1 MKLAFS
7 TNAFKKYSLKESIRL
22 IREIGYDGVE
32 ILCDIPH
39 AYPPCLDEDDILSIQ
54 ESISKNNIEISN
66 LNAFTLYAITDVY
79 HPSWIESD
87 DQLRDLR
94 IQHTINCLRLAKKIG
109 AKNISTE
116 PGGPIEV
123 GNKNNNNSK
132 NNTNSKSSSSTS
144 YDLEALQELFIKGI
158 VRSSKVAEEY
168 GVKILVE
175 PEPGLLLENSEQFLR
190 FIKNINSDCVGLNFD
205 MGHFFCVGED
215 PAALIYNLAEH
226 IGHFHLADIAHTRV
240 HNHLIPGQGAVDFL
254 SIFKAISEIN
264 YQGFITVEL
273 YPYQDDPVY
282 VARVS
287 HKYLTN
293 IISQI

>member
-22 IREIGYDGVE
+22 IREIGYEGVE
-32 ILCDIPH
+32 ILCDVPH
-39 AYPPCLDEDDILSIQ
+39 AYPPCLDEEDILSIQ
-54 ESISKNNIEISN
+54 EIISKNNIEISN

-87 DQLRDLR
+87 KQLRELR

-123 GNKNNNNSK
+123 GNDNKYNNNNFK
-132 NNTNSKSSSSTS
+132 NNTNNKRSS
-144 YDLEALQELFIKGI
+144 YDLEALQEFFVNGI
-158 VRSSKVAEEY
+158 VRTSKVAEEY

-175 PEPGLLLENSEQFLR
+175 PEPGLLLQNSEQFLK
-190 FIKNINSDCVGLNFD
+190 FIKNINSHYVGLNFD
-205 MGHFFCVGED
+205 MGHFFCVRED

-240 HNHLIPGQGAVDFL
+240 HNHLIPGQGAVDFA

-282 VARVS
+282 AARIS

-293 IISQI
+293 VISQI

>member
-22 IREIGYDGVE
+22 IREVGYEGVE
-32 ILCDIPH
+32 ILCDVPH
-39 AYPPCLDEDDILSIQ
+39 AYPPCLDEEDILSIQ
-54 ESISKNNIEISN
+54 EIISKNNIEISN

-87 DQLRDLR
+87 KQLRELR

-123 GNKNNNNSK
+123 GNDNKYNNNDFK
-132 NNTNSKSSSSTS
+132 NNTNNKRSS
-144 YDLEALQELFIKGI
+144 YDLEALQEFFVNGI
-158 VRSSKVAEEY
+158 VRTSKVAEEY

-175 PEPGLLLENSEQFLR
+175 PEPGLLLQNSEQFLK
-190 FIKNINSDCVGLNFD
+190 FIKNINSHYVGLNFD
-205 MGHFFCVGED
+205 MGHFFCVRED

-240 HNHLIPGQGAVDFL
+240 HNHLIPGQGSVDFA

-282 VARVS
+282 AARVS

-293 IISQI
+293 VISQI

>member
-22 IREIGYDGVE
+22 IREVGYDGVE
-32 ILCDIPH
+32 ILCDVPH
-39 AYPPCLDEDDILSIQ
+39 AYPPCLDEEDILSIQ
-54 ESISKNNIEISN
+54 EIISKNNIEISN

-87 DQLRDLR
+87 KQLRELR

-123 GNKNNNNSK
+123 GNDNKYNNNDFK
-132 NNTNSKSSSSTS
+132 NNTNNKRSS
-144 YDLEALQELFIKGI
+144 YDLEALQEFFVNGI
-158 VRSSKVAEEY
+158 VRTSKVAEEY

-175 PEPGLLLENSEQFLR
+175 PEPGLLLQNSEQFLK
-190 FIKNINSDCVGLNFD
+190 FIKNINSHYVGLNFD
-205 MGHFFCVGED
+205 MGHFFCVRED

-240 HNHLIPGQGAVDFL
+240 HNHLIPGQGSVDFA

-282 VARVS
+282 AARIS

-293 IISQI
+293 VISQI

>member
-7 TNAFKKYSLKESIRL
+7 TNAFKNYSLKESIRL
-22 IREIGYDGVE
+22 IREIGYEGVE
-32 ILCDIPH
+32 ILCDVPH
-39 AYPPCLDEDDILSIQ
+39 AYPPCLDEEDILSIQ
-54 ESISKNNIEISN
+54 EIISKNNIEISN

-87 DQLRDLR
+87 KQLRELR

-123 GNKNNNNSK
+123 GNDNKYNNNDFK
-132 NNTNSKSSSSTS
+132 NNTDNKRSS
-144 YDLEALQELFIKGI
+144 YDLEALQEFFVNGI
-158 VRSSKVAEEY
+158 ARTSKVAEEY

-175 PEPGLLLENSEQFLR
+175 PEPGLLLQNSEQFLK
-190 FIKNINSDCVGLNFD
+190 FIKNINSRYVGLNFD
-205 MGHFFCVGED
+205 MGHFFCVRED

-240 HNHLIPGQGAVDFL
+240 HNHLIPGQGSVDFA

-282 VARVS
+282 AARIS

-293 IISQI
+293 VISQI

>member
-22 IREIGYDGVE
+22 IRDVGYEGVE
-32 ILCDIPH
+32 ILCDVPH
-39 AYPPCLDEDDILSIQ
+39 AYPPCLDEEDILSIQ
-54 ESISKNNIEISN
+54 EIISKNNIEISN
-66 LNAFTLYAITDVY
+66 LNAFTLYAINDVY

-87 DQLRDLR
+87 KQLRELR

-123 GNKNNNNSK
+123 GNDNKYNNNDFK
-132 NNTNSKSSSSTS
+132 NNTNNKRSS
-144 YDLEALQELFIKGI
+144 YDLEALQEFFVNGI
-158 VRSSKVAEEY
+158 VRTSKVAEEY

-175 PEPGLLLENSEQFLR
+175 PEPGLLLENSEQFLK
-190 FIKNINSDCVGLNFD
+190 FIKNINSHYVGLNFD
-205 MGHFFCVGED
+205 MGHFFCVRED

-240 HNHLIPGQGAVDFL
+240 HNHLIPGQGSVDFA

-282 VARVS
+282 AARIS

-293 IISQI
+293 VISPI

>member
-22 IREIGYDGVE
+22 IRDVGYEGVE
-32 ILCDIPH
+32 ILCDVPH
-39 AYPPCLDEDDILSIQ
+39 AYPPCLDEEDILSIQ
-54 ESISKNNIEISN
+54 EIISKNNIEISN
-66 LNAFTLYAITDVY
+66 LNAFTLYAINDVY

-87 DQLRDLR
+87 KQLRELR

-123 GNKNNNNSK
+123 GNDNKYNNNDFK
-132 NNTNSKSSSSTS
+132 NNTNNKRSS
-144 YDLEALQELFIKGI
+144 YDLEALQEFFVNGI
-158 VRSSKVAEEY
+158 VRTSKVAEEY

-175 PEPGLLLENSEQFLR
+175 PEPGLLLENSEQFLK
-190 FIKNINSDCVGLNFD
+190 FIKNINSHYVGLNFD
-205 MGHFFCVGED
+205 MGHFFCVRED

-240 HNHLIPGQGAVDFL
+240 HNHLIPGQGSVDFA

-282 VARVS
+282 AARIS

-293 IISQI
+293 VISQI

>member
-87 DQLRDLR
+87 NQLRDLR

-132 NNTNSKSSSSTS
+132 NNTNSKSSSTS
-144 YDLEALQELFIKGI
+144 YDLEALQEFFIKGI

-175 PEPGLLLENSEQFLR
+175 PEPGLLIENSEQFLR

-205 MGHFFCVGED
+205 MGHFFCVRED

-254 SIFKAISEIN
+254 SIFQAISEIN

-282 VARVS
+282 AAKVS

>member
-22 IREIGYDGVE
+22 IREVGYDGVE
-32 ILCDIPH
+32 ILCDVPH
-39 AYPPCLDEDDILSIQ
+39 AYPPCLDEEDILSIQ
-54 ESISKNNIEISN
+54 EIISKNNIEISN

-87 DQLRDLR
+87 KQLRELR

-123 GNKNNNNSK
+123 GNDNKYNNNDFK
-132 NNTNSKSSSSTS
+132 NNTNNKRSS
-144 YDLEALQELFIKGI
+144 YDLEALQEFFVNGI
-158 VRSSKVAEEY
+158 VRTSKVAEEY

-175 PEPGLLLENSEQFLR
+175 PEPGLLLENSEQFLK
-190 FIKNINSDCVGLNFD
+190 FIKNINSHYVGLNFD
-205 MGHFFCVGED
+205 MGHFFCVRED

-240 HNHLIPGQGAVDFL
+240 HNHLIPGQGSVDFA

-282 VARVS
+282 AARIS

-293 IISQI
+293 VISQI

>member
-22 IREIGYDGVE
+22 IREVGYEGVE
-32 ILCDIPH
+32 ILCDVPH
-39 AYPPCLDEDDILSIQ
+39 AYPPCLDEEDILSIQ
-54 ESISKNNIEISN
+54 EIISKNNIEISN

-87 DQLRDLR
+87 KQLRELR

-123 GNKNNNNSK
+123 GNDNKYNNNDFK
-132 NNTNSKSSSSTS
+132 NNTNNKRSS
-144 YDLEALQELFIKGI
+144 YDLEALQEFFVNGI
-158 VRSSKVAEEY
+158 VRTSKVAEEY

-175 PEPGLLLENSEQFLR
+175 PEPGLLLENSEQFLK
-190 FIKNINSDCVGLNFD
+190 FIKNINSHYVGLNFD
-205 MGHFFCVGED
+205 MGHFFCVRED
-215 PAALIYNLAEH
+215 PAALIYNLAEY

-240 HNHLIPGQGAVDFL
+240 HNHLIPGQGSVDFA

-282 VARVS
+282 AARIS

-293 IISQI
+293 VISQI

>member
-22 IREIGYDGVE
+22 IREVGYEGVE
-32 ILCDIPH
+32 ILCDVPH
-39 AYPPCLDEDDILSIQ
+39 AYPPCLDEEDILSIQ
-54 ESISKNNIEISN
+54 EIISKNNIEISN

-87 DQLRDLR
+87 KQLRELR

-109 AKNISTE
+109 VKNISTE

-123 GNKNNNNSK
+123 GNDNKYNNNDFK
-132 NNTNSKSSSSTS
+132 NNTNNKRSS
-144 YDLEALQELFIKGI
+144 YDLEALQEFFVNGI
-158 VRSSKVAEEY
+158 VRTSKVAEEY

-175 PEPGLLLENSEQFLR
+175 PEPGLLLENSEQFLK
-190 FIKNINSDCVGLNFD
+190 FIKNINSHYVGLNFD
-205 MGHFFCVGED
+205 MGHFFCVRED

-240 HNHLIPGQGAVDFL
+240 HNHLIPGQGSVDFA

-282 VARVS
+282 AARIS

-293 IISQI
+293 VISQI